1 MTTPRFDVTT
11 VGEGQLRYSVPLGS
25 HLERA
30 SQLDVHVTGTEA
42 NVTSLLS
49 RLGWRCGWV
58 SALPKT
64 PLGRRVANEYAL
76 SGLDL
81 SAVVWS
87 DAHRLAIYYVEFGAP
102 PFGSQVYYDRKDTC
116 FVNLTRDDIDWA
128 YLLDTRLLHISGLS
142 VPLSPSI
149 NAILTEA
156 VERARAARIPVSFDM
171 NYRSRIWSTDEAAK
185 AIAPFL
191 QAVDILFF
199 ARGDAERMYG
209 FTGAP
214 QDIVRQLGELT
225 SASWIVS
232 SLSSEGVIAWDRQA
246 FHLEPAKNIQIVDRI
261 GAGDAM
267 VAGVLHGW
275 LGGDLFKGLRY
286 GVLAA
291 ALNLTHYGDTVY
303 ITREEL
309 ESLLDRPDSDIA
321 R

>member
-1 MTTPRFDVTT
+1 MPRFDVTT
-11 VGEGQLRYSVPLGS
+11 IGEGQLRYSVPQGS

-30 SQLDVHVTGTEA
+30 SQLDVNVTGTEA

-58 SALPKT
+58 SALPKN
-64 PLGRRVANEYAL
+64 PLGRHVALEFAQ
-76 SGLDL
+76 SGLDM

-87 DAHRLAIYYVEFGAP
+87 DDGRLAIYYVEFGLP
-102 PFGSQVYYDRKDTC
+102 PKGTQVYYDRKDTC
-116 FVNLTRDDIDWA
+116 FVNMTQDDINWD

-142 VPLSPSI
+142 VPLSSSI

-156 VERARAARIPVSFDM
+156 VERAKAAGIPISFDM
-171 NYRSRIWSTDEAAK
+171 NYRSRIWTTDAAAE

-191 QAVDILFF
+191 QALDVLFF

-209 FTGAP
+209 FTGMP
-214 QDIVRQLGELT
+214 EDIVRQLGELT
-225 SASWIVS
+225 PASAIVT
-232 SLSSEGVIAWDRQA
+232 SLGSEGIIAWDRKS
-246 FHLEPAKNIQIVDRI
+246 FHIEPAKDIQVIDRI

-275 LGGDLFKGLRY
+275 LQGDLFKGLRY
-286 GVLAA
+286 GVLTA
-291 ALNLTHYGDTVY
+291 ALCLTHYGDAVY

-309 ESLLDRPDSDIA
+309 EDLLDRPSADIV

>member
-1 MTTPRFDVTT
+1 MPRFDVTT
-11 VGEGQLRYSVPLGS
+11 IGEGQLRYSVPLGS

-30 SQLDVHVTGTEA
+30 SRLDVNVTGTEA

-58 SALPKT
+58 SALPEN
-64 PLGRRVANEYAL
+64 PLGRRVANEYAQ

-87 DAHRLAIYYVEFGAP
+87 EDGRLAIYYVEFGLP
-102 PFGSQVYYDRKDTC
+102 PKGTQVYYDRKGTC
-116 FVNLTRDDIDWA
+116 FVNMTRDDVDWG

-156 VERARAARIPVSFDM
+156 VERAKAAGIPISFDM
-171 NYRSRIWSTDEAAK
+171 NYRSRIWTTDEAAE

-191 QAVDILFF
+191 RAVDVLFF

-209 FTGAP
+209 FKGAP
-214 QDIVRQLGELT
+214 EDIVRQLGELT
-225 SASWIVS
+225 SASAIVT
-232 SLSSEGVIAWDRQA
+232 SLGSEGIIAWNRKA
-246 FHLEPAKNIQIVDRI
+246 FRIEPAKDIQVIDRI

-275 LGGDLFKGLRY
+275 LQGDLFKGLQY
-286 GVLAA
+286 GVLTA
-291 ALNLTHYGDTVY
+291 ALCLTHYGDAVY
-303 ITREEL
+303 ISRGEL
-309 ESLLDRPDSDIA
+309 EDLLDAPNADIV